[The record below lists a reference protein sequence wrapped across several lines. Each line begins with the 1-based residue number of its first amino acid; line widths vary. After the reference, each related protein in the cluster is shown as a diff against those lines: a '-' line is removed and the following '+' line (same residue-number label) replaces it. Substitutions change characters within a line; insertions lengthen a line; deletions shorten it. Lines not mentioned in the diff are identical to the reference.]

1 MTNKKKLVLRI
12 TAVIIAVLIVLT
24 FASRTIY
31 GMSLPVVHVIE
42 PQFDTV
48 PVTAKTTGTLDS
60 EDAINVL
67 AKDSW
72 HINEVFVKNGDIIK
86 AGDILFTINTDE
98 FEAYERQLESQIK
111 DLEIRE
117 KAMELNI
124 LRLDNTIS
132 AIPASSIRNSGT
144 TRRYLA
150 ELTAEQELLQ
160 MQLEQIHIQL
170 EQVST
175 ELNSFS
181 YPTEGTVPAGND
193 GLVFN
198 VAVSA
203 GDRPETG
210 EKLLSILPDKATMKV
225 QFTLGSREGVDF
237 AMKDSVTVSFYT
249 LINNEPREQTYNS
262 SISSRHLSDD
272 GRYWEYEAM
281 IETYEGI
288 PLMGIQV
295 DITIGNTGIFYGL
308 VVPVA
313 AVSEGRYGPRV
324 FVLQSRPGLFGE
336 EFFVME
342 MNVTLVAS
350 NNFVAAIDLA
360 GGFHYE
366 MVTYASRSIM
376 DGDIVRVEGR

>member
-1 MTNKKKLVLRI
+1 MTNKKKIVLRI
-12 TAVIIAVLIVLT
+12 TAIIIAILIVLT

-31 GMSLPVVHVIE
+31 GMSLTVVHVAE

-48 PVTAKTTGTLDS
+48 PVIAKTTGTLDS

-67 AKDSW
+67 AENGWIIS
-72 HINEVFVKNGDIIK
+72 EVLVDNGDTIK
-86 AGDILFTINTDE
+86 AGDTVFTINTEE
-98 FEAYERQLESQIK
+98 FEAHERQLENQIT

-117 KAMELNI
+117 KAIELNI
-124 LRLDNTIS
+124 MRLDNTIAS
-132 AIPASSIRNSGT
+132 IPASSIRNSGN

-150 ELTAEQELLQ
+150 ELTAEHELLQ
-160 MQLEQIHIQL
+160 MQLEQIQTQL
-170 EQVST
+170 ELTEQ
-175 ELNSFS
+175 ELNAFT
-181 YPTEGTVPAGND
+181 YPSEGIIFAGND
-193 GLVFN
+193 GVIFN
-198 VAVSA
+198 LAVSA

-210 EKLLSILPDKATMKV
+210 ERLLSILPDNVPLKV
-225 QFTLGSREGVDF
+225 HFQLDSREGVDF
-237 AMKDSVTVSFYT
+237 GPDDSAAISFYS
-249 LINNEPREQTYNS
+249 LINNEPREQVSNS
-262 SISSRHLSDD
+262 SISSRRLSDD
-272 GRYWEYEAM
+272 GQFWEYEAK
-281 IETYEGI
+281 IEIYEGL
-288 PLMGIQV
+288 PLMGIEAE
-295 DITIGNTGIFYGL
+295 ITIGNTGIFYGL
-308 VVPVA
+308 VVPAA

-342 MNVTLVAS
+342 MNVTLIAS